1 LEGGAPLLTI
11 WLSKTQVSNQLCA
24 MRDDTCK
31 LTNRANEH
39 ENASLGEVGLSLE
52 QHEAAAAYPKGAGT
66 LQDSPE
72 RGHLVI
78 SR

>member
-1 LEGGAPLLTI
+1 
-11 WLSKTQVSNQLCA
+11 